1 MPKEGKPAQEGAQ
14 ALLDLQDDGKD
25 PRSAKDDKKS
35 IDGASNSNN
44 NSKDDVGEET
54 VEGAL
59 MHLVRF
65 TQDEEKR
72 EKEKPGV
79 VTNNGAPAGQ
89 QQQHN
94 QHGQQQQYEDIA
106 HYGEFLNDNSDTPW
120 NQNLF
125 SEQFAVAAAT
135 AAGEGDFQEK
145 FNKEFSKE
153 FNKEFSKDEFNE
165 MVAAAAVEIGSGGA
179 PQGGGADSDAQAHGR
194 KRKRQKTSLNPKQDL
209 NVDPVLEG
217 LGEAVKG
224 GDNLLLMDDFR
235 RTAGVPGHPHDHPVT
250 SRDYIMPPESMGT
263 MRATGSAPKVAASKR
278 PNWTGDGSESG
289 GAFTLEEI
297 EKLEEYI
304 EGYCQTH
311 VWDREMLCQRV
322 WSNERKKDHFWDSM
336 AGVLPHRTRASVYKH
351 VRRAYHVYETRAKWT
366 PDQDKR
372 LGDLV
377 GEIGPCWKDI
387 GQVLNRMPEDC
398 RDRWR
403 NYVKC
408 GNNRAS
414 HKWTASEENRL
425 YEIVRDMLSAQG
437 EVGGNI
443 NWTAV
448 SERMNGTRSRIQC
461 RYKWKKLSKRGPN
474 HHAAL
479 TMTTTDHQ
487 VFLKHLDVNDY
498 ASEEQIDW
506 QTIAA
511 MDSRNLWAASD
522 LQEAL
527 ERLKKDV
534 ADWDTRS
541 FRENI
546 QLLAKRAA
554 DGENLGQS
562 QLPGQPQQL
571 PGAPMA
577 GAPMQGQPLP
587 GQQLAGQPMAGQP
600 LPGQPPHGHG
610 HDETGIKKDN
620 SKEYEMPS
628 FNWHQIS

>member
-1 MPKEGKPAQEGAQ
+1 MPKEGKPVQEGAQ

-25 PRSAKDDKKS
+25 ARAKDDKKHEPS
-35 IDGASNSNN
+35 A
-44 NSKDDVGEET
+44 KDDEET

-72 EKEKPGV
+72 EKEKPV
-79 VTNNGAPAGQ
+79 VGAPPAG
-89 QQQHN
+89 
-94 QHGQQQQYEDIA
+94 QQYEDIA

-165 MVAAAAVEIGSGGA
+165 MVAAAAVEIGSA
-179 PQGGGADSDAQAHGR
+179 PGEETHGR

-235 RTAGVPGHPHDHPVT
+235 RTGVVPGHPHDHPVT
-250 SRDYIMPPESMGT
+250 SRDYIIPPESMVA
-263 MRATGSAPKVAASKR
+263 MRSASAPKVAAAKR

-289 GAFTLEEI
+289 GAFTPEEI

-437 EVGGNI
+437 EVGGSI

-487 VFLKHLDVNDY
+487 VFLKHLDINDY

-554 DGENLGQS
+554 DGENLGQA
-562 QLPGQPQQL
+562 PAQPQ
-571 PGAPMA
+571 A
-577 GAPMQGQPLP
+577 PLP
-587 GQQLAGQPMAGQP
+587 GPPQQHHEDA
-600 LPGQPPHGHG
+600 
-610 HDETGIKKDN
+610 TIKKDN

-628 FNWHQIS
+628 FNWHQLADAQIS